1 MIIFLPEKVSRCA
14 QIYVCW
20 LLKGVETGDSRITD
34 LPAVMNASMEL
45 SLNSGPG
52 DVLTALYTN
61 IQHDIIITTKNNSIN
76 IILRCDR
83 RVYTTPC

>member
-1 MIIFLPEKVSRCA
+1 MHKCIHVDCLRASKLV
-14 QIYVCW
+14 
-20 LLKGVETGDSRITD
+20 TRITD

-45 SLNSGPG
+45 SLNSSPD